1 MNDQHV
7 QEELLQ
13 QYFDGELAPASAAE
27 ISRHLE
33 HCDPCSRRHRAL
45 LSLHDAIGRAAEES
59 AKDVDFDALFA
70 RIEQGVREQPAPGL
84 AERTQVWWRE
94 QLDQRS
100 RGRWMPAAG
109 ALAAAAAVLLLVVRA
124 LPTPGPED
132 ITESAPAPSETETAP
147 TETASAGSEVVDV
160 DFGES
165 TGTVFEVALDD
176 GNSTPV
182 VWINDEAEPAVQ

>member
-45 LSLHDAIGRAAEES
+45 FALHDAIGRAAEES
-59 AKDVDFDALFA
+59 SKDVDFDALFA
-70 RIEQGVREQPAPGL
+70 RIEQGVQQQPAPGL

-100 RGRWMPAAG
+100 RAVWMPAAG
-109 ALAAAAAVLLLVVRA
+109 AIAAAAVVLLLVVRGI
-124 LPTPGPED
+124 PTGPE
-132 ITESAPAPSETETAP
+132 IEPPEQAPAP
-147 TETASAGSEVVDV
+147 TETASTETASSGSEVVDV

-182 VWINDEAEPAVQ
+182 VWINDEPEQAVQ

>member
-7 QEELLQ
+7 QEEQLQ

-45 LSLHDAIGRAAEES
+45 FVLHEAIGRAAEDS

-70 RIEQGVREQPAPGL
+70 RIEKGVQQQPAPGL

-100 RGRWMPAAG
+100 RVLWMPAAG
-109 ALAAAAAVLLLVVRA
+109 AIAAAAVVLLLVVRGM
-124 LPTPGPED
+124 PTGPEIVD
-132 ITESAPAPSETETAP
+132 TESAPAPPETAPAP
-147 TETASAGSEVVDV
+147 TETASSGSEVVDV

-182 VWINDEAEPAVQ
+182 VWINDEPEQAVQ